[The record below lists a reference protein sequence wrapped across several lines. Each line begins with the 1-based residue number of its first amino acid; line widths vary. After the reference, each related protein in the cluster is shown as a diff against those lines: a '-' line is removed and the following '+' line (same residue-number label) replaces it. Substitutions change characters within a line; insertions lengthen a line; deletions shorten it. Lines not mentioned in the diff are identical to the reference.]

1 MLRVTVILTTL
12 ILLSAG
18 SAMAQLSGT
27 IKVKKTESLDL
38 VGTWK
43 KQFEALEEGVSVPVV
58 VFSEGN
64 RVTVQI
70 GRMSISGRW
79 RHKGNNIIFS
89 GDITDDI
96 GQRWVILDKTF
107 AQLHVNASFEDSSEE
122 MHFARLR

>member
-1 MLRVTVILTTL
+1 MRRVTVILTTL

-18 SAMAQLSGT
+18 STMAQLSGT

-43 KQFEALEEGVSVPVV
+43 KQFEVLEEGVSVPVV

-122 MHFARLR
+122 MHFARLH